1 MDVRM
6 RRLLLLRFKLE
17 FNKFALPA
25 LTQGVQVE
33 GLFKPLFDLG
43 RKISFAWPSFKW
55 DLKGGIVVAIIGMS
69 QNVDSLS
76 PRLWN

>member
-1 MDVRM
+1 MDLRM
-6 RRLLLLRFKLE
+6 RRLLLLRF
-17 FNKFALPA
+17 NKFALPT

-33 GLFKPLFDLG
+33 GLFNPLFDLD

-55 DLKGGIVVAIIGMS
+55 DLKGDMAVVIIGMS